1 MIRKIIKK
9 IDNKKVIINI
19 PVIDINDYQAVDNSG
34 VGSGI
39 GGLYGPTTTNFIN
52 LIDAPKQI
60 ISEVFIITEDN
71 NNIFRITEDGLL
83 CRVLE

>member
-34 VGSGI
+34 VGVE
-39 GGLYGPTTTNFIN
+39 LADYMDLLP
-52 LIDAPKQI
+52 LI
-60 ISEVFIITEDN
+60 
-71 NNIFRITEDGLL
+71 L
-83 CRVLE
+83 